1 MPKQNTYELSVNQVK
16 ALRKRNRAVYNKQY
30 RLRKL
35 FDVDTGIE
43 RKTQF
48 GSEQEYKAYLKQVRE
63 FRKRENFR
71 YVKTDSGVVL
81 PRNASD
87 NITLQINRINKERKA
102 RRDKISDVTF
112 KLRGEDTGM
121 TVMERAKMTERKNQK
136 GFTNS
141 KLDDLMEISF
151 DISDYDDI
159 SDLEKLLDKYES
171 SDYYNLSKRD
181 ENYRNSYIKAI
192 RKNFSD
198 IPDAYKEELIEKIE
212 SVDIEKFMMMYYTE
226 DKGDIKSHYDLNDEL
241 GHLEELNDLF
251 DEMLK

>member
-102 RRDKISDVTF
+102 RRDKISNVTY

-121 TVMERAKMTERKNQK
+121 TVLERAKMTERKNQK

-159 SDLEKLLDKYES
+159 SDLEKLLDKYEND
-171 SDYYNLSKRD
+171 DYYNLSKRD

-192 RKNFSD
+192 RENFSD
-198 IPDAYKEELIEKIE
+198 IPDEYKEALIEKIE
-212 SVDIEKFMMMYYTE
+212 GVDIEKFMMMYYTE